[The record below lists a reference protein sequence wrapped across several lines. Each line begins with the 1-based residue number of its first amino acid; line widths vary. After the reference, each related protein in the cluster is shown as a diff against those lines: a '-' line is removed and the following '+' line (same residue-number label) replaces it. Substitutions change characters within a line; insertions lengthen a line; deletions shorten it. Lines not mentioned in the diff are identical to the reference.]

1 MNSLIFKTQFK
12 KIGIVVISDW
22 KFKYPAAA
30 FMYTLLAAHLN
41 STFNP
46 IFYALFNPSFKKGY
60 LLVFKSIK
68 NKLSKN
74 VRTRVEQIQMNSF
87 TVEDGIEKL
96 KLKRIR

>member
-1 MNSLIFKTQFK
+1 
-12 KIGIVVISDW
+12 VISDS
-22 KFKYPAAA
+22 KFLFPAGVY
-30 FMYTLLAAHLN
+30 MYTLLAAHLN

-60 LLVFKSIK
+60 LLVFKCIR

-87 TVEDGIEKL
+87 TIEDGVERL
-96 KLKRIR
+96 RLKRTR